1 MKEIIF
7 TLRLPIERMES
18 IMNRN
23 IPKDLTQNLTQRDK
37 EVKDIE
43 KKTDTIKE
51 KMRKYKAQR
60 MRRKIIIKYSVA

>member
-1 MKEIIF
+1 
-7 TLRLPIERMES
+7 MES

>member
-1 MKEIIF
+1 LKEIIF

>member
-1 MKEIIF
+1 
-7 TLRLPIERMES
+7 
-18 IMNRN
+18 MNRN